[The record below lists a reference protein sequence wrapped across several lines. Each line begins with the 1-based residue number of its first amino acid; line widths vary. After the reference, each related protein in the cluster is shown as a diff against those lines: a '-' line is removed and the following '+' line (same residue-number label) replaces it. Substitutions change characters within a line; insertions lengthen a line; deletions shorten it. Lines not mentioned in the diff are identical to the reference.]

1 MSEKPTTH
9 AYTYQVSMV
18 LQVLAT
24 SEEEAR
30 AKLDEKGGFIS
41 DREVTLLDSVA
52 LQSDNT

>member
-1 MSEKPTTH
+1 MSDTTH
-9 AYTYQVSMV
+9 AYTYQVNMV

-41 DREVTLLDSVA
+41 SRDVNLIDSVA
-52 LQSDNT
+52 LHSDQS

>member
-1 MSEKPTTH
+1 MSETTTH
-9 AYTYQVSMV
+9 AYTYQVNMV

-41 DREVTLLDSVA
+41 DREVKLIDSVA
-52 LQSDNT
+52 LHSDQA